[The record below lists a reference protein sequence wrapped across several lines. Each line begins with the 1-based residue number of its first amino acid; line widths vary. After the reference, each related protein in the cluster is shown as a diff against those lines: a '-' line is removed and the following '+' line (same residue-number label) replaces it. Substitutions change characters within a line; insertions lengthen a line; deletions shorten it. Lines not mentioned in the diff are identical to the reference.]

1 MRNLLIVGAVGFLGM
16 TSQAIAGTASGTLD
30 VTMTVANNC
39 TLASGGGKEPNNL
52 AGGSAGSSG
61 VLDFGNQDPG
71 VNRTPIDGSSAGAFG
86 GDIVLNCTG
95 DTLSPQISFDAG
107 NNANGSQRRLIY
119 SDGKTTSFVQYNI
132 YIDSGRTN
140 PLLPNQFYDLVPD
153 ALATGLHG
161 GSNPIRVYGQIPAG
175 EELVDTTTAGSGFG
189 YTDTM
194 RFQVNY

>member
-1 MRNLLIVGAVGFLGM
+1 MRNLLIVGAVGLLGM
-16 TSQAIAGTASGTLD
+16 ASQAFAGTASGTLD

-39 TLASGGGKEPNNL
+39 TLASGGGNVNNL
-52 AGGSAGSSG
+52 AGGAGSNG

-71 VNRTPIDGSSAGAFG
+71 VNRTPIDGSSGGAFG

-107 NNANGSQRRLIY
+107 NNANGNQRRLIY

-140 PLLPNQFYDLVPD
+140 PLVPNQFYDLVPD
-153 ALATGLHG
+153 ALATGPT
-161 GSNPIRVYGQIPAG
+161 SS
-175 EELVDTTTAGSGFG
+175 ES
-189 YTDTM
+189 
-194 RFQVNY
+194 